1 MQSVQVVKSSGE
13 DNACFP
19 SPSSDSAPKKES
31 SVESK
36 MIDDKKFFD
45 FVLDCCYA
53 FWKLRLAKEYK
64 ENQADVRGFISGIR
78 NYKRELSH
86 MYAEYSSLLEHV
98 NYLLSIGGKN

>member
-1 MQSVQVVKSSGE
+1 MQSDQVVKSSGE

-45 FVLDCCYA
+45 FVLDCCCA
-53 FWKLRLAKEYK
+53 F
-64 ENQADVRGFISGIR
+64 
-78 NYKRELSH
+78 
-86 MYAEYSSLLEHV
+86 
-98 NYLLSIGGKN
+98 

>member
-53 FWKLRLAKEYK
+53 FSKIM
-64 ENQADVRGFISGIR
+64 ISEGIQG
-78 NYKRELSH
+78 EP
-86 MYAEYSSLLEHV
+86 
-98 NYLLSIGGKN
+98 G